1 MNQGVKDGWDYQH
14 RVAEVGW
21 EASEGSQRPALAVC
35 ARSDDESNYGQLY
48 IRSTNARI
56 AYLVRT
62 KSNGD
67 RTSPVATAAVAA
79 TKRDAQG

>member
-35 ARSDDESNYGQLY
+35 ARSDDEPSYGQLY
-48 IRSTNARI
+48 IRSTN
-56 AYLVRT
+56 V
-62 KSNGD
+62 
-67 RTSPVATAAVAA
+67 
-79 TKRDAQG
+79 